1 MNLIILSSIPG
12 YVLAMII
19 IEAIIMMGLG
29 GFLIVDI
36 IRSRIKAI
44 KKEKEEEEARKREAA
59 QKSISLDN
67 PEENYSNLGLSELEY
82 LRRMNKE
89 QKEYIEL
96 LEKRISLRRDLD
108 SLEAKPEEEYE
119 EVVEEENPNAIEED
133 TSFDEFWNSI
143 PVKEGVTLDEGEPT
157 GEDTVLSFD
166 EPMDEDLGVSEEET
180 TEEYEHNKNVVI
192 PIPREGVVITAS
204 SLKGNT
210 IDPDE
215 KRRQQEKIQAFLKE
229 QGELEESPKV
239 EEEKEDIQYDIVE
252 PWYCLAKPFV
262 KKKKKYNNF

>member
-36 IRSRIKAI
+36 IRSRIKAM
-44 KKEKEEEEARKREAA
+44 KKEREEAEARKREAA
-59 QKSISLDN
+59 QKSISLDDSN
-67 PEENYSNLGLSELEY
+67 SDYGNLGLSELEY

-96 LEKRISLRRDLD
+96 LEKRISLKKDLD
-108 SLEAKPEEEYE
+108 SLEAKPEEVEYE
-119 EVVEEENPNAIEED
+119 EVEEAPEAIEED
-133 TSFDEFWNSI
+133 NSFDEFWNSI
-143 PVKEGVTLDEGEPT
+143 PVKEGVSLDEGEPT
-157 GEDTVLSFD
+157 GEDTVLSYD
-166 EPMDEDLGVSEEET
+166 EPLDDSLEIPEEEA
-180 TEEYEHNKNVVI
+180 EEYEHNKNVVI

-229 QGELEESPKV
+229 QEKLEEAPKA
-239 EEEKEDIQYDIVE
+239 EEVIENITYDIVE